1 MGWIPPAVLNRVR
14 TLVVAVLMLAAV
26 SLCFP
31 GCEAFGGPAG
41 GGGDG
46 ATELRRSVGDAEA
59 RLVDLESRLDAA
71 RAEAADA
78 RRSADQALA
87 DARADAQRAA
97 DALARAQSAE
107 ETLAAQRAAAEAAA
121 KERAAQQAV
130 NQATAQA
137 AENARAAASVAQ
149 VQQAVD
155 AGKAALDAAMRP
167 DGSLDVAAG
176 ANALGPLLGPWGI
189 VGASAI
195 SLLWGVY
202 ERHQRNR
209 DLRSVAVAVDRA
221 SNQSHELSA
230 YLDKSWPQIEEAL
243 TPKARAVINE
253 TSVT

>member
-1 MGWIPPAVLNRVR
+1 MGWTPPAVLNRAA
-14 TLVVAVLMLAAV
+14 TLFVAVLMLAAV

-41 GGGDG
+41 DG

-59 RLVDLESRLDAA
+59 RLVDLESKLESARADAAAA
-71 RAEAADA
+71 RATAD
-78 RRSADQALA
+78 RALA
-87 DARADAQRAA
+87 DATADAQRAA

-121 KERAAQQAV
+121 KQRAAEAAV

-137 AENARAAASVAQ
+137 AENARAESA
-149 VQQAVD
+149 VQQVKRAVD
-155 AGKAALDAAMRP
+155 AGKAALESAVRP
-167 DGSLDVAAG
+167 DGSVDVAAG

-195 SLLWGVY
+195 SLLWGLY
-202 ERHQRNR
+202 ERQQRNR
-209 DLRSVAVAVDRA
+209 DLRSVAVAIDRV
-221 SNQSHELSA
+221 SNKHSNLSDN
-230 YLDKSWPQIEEAL
+230 LDAMWPQIEEAL

>member
-41 GGGDG
+41 DG
-46 ATELRRSVGDAEA
+46 ATELRQSVGDAEV
-59 RLVDLESRLDAA
+59 RLVDLESKLDAA
-71 RAEAADA
+71 RADAADA
-78 RRSADQALA
+78 RARAERALA
-87 DARADAQRAA
+87 DASADAQRAA

-149 VQQAVD
+149 VQKAVD
-155 AGKAALDAAMRP
+155 AGKAALDAALRP

-176 ANALGPLLGPWGI
+176 ANALGPLLGPWGV
-189 VGASAI
+189 VGASLIGLAY
-195 SLLWGVY
+195 GVY
-202 ERHQRNR
+202 ERNQRNR
-209 DLRSVAVAVDRA
+209 DLRSVAVAIDRV
-221 SNQSHELSA
+221 SNQDTILSSNLNA
-230 YLDKSWPQIEEAL
+230 AWPKIEEAL